1 MWHAFDGQ
9 QAYLAELVN
18 KVSATLAQA
27 LIAQGSAGLAV
38 SGGKSPIA
46 LFQRLSLAD
55 LSWEKIH
62 ITLVDERFVAPES
75 PDSNEH
81 LVRQHLLVN
90 RASRAKFTGLISDPG
105 SLERCVQQANEQTH
119 VINLALFG
127 MGDDGHTAS
136 LFPNAPQLPLALDAS
151 QPRRYLHISPPA
163 APYERISMTLSAILK
178 AKNLVLAIAG
188 EHKRQVFEQAAQQA
202 TPTLPVSYLI
212 TQTGAPFD
220 AYWHA

>member
-1 MWHAFDGQ
+1 MWHAFDSQ

-18 KVSATLAQA
+18 KISTILTQA
-27 LIAQGSAGLAV
+27 VTTQGSAGLAV
-38 SGGKSPIA
+38 SGGKSPIP
-46 LFQRLSLAD
+46 LFQRLSQAD
-55 LSWEKIH
+55 LPWENIH
-62 ITLVDERFVAPES
+62 ITLVDERFVAPDN

-90 RASRAKFTGLISDPG
+90 RARLAKFTGLVSDP
-105 SLERCVQQANEQTH
+105 SRIDRCIELANEQAH
-119 VINLALFG
+119 VIDLALFG

-151 QPRRYLHISPPA
+151 QPRRYLHISPPT

-178 AKNLVLAIAG
+178 ARHLVLAIAG
-188 EHKRQVFEQAAQQA
+188 EHKRQIFTQASQQA

-212 TQTGAPFD
+212 TQTGVPFD
-220 AYWHA
+220 ACWHA